1 MSAVSAAKRFD
12 SNLFA
17 SFAQRL
23 ARRSA
28 ATTSLGVA
36 QMRTKIFALKTL
48 YRGYCGH
55 KKNLYVCRRNALYAK
70 SPAKLRNFLLCDFVY
85 LILHGFGKAGVVAVG
100 AGRHLVPVAQSH
112 VKAALGAAVL
122 ALAGLF
128 TRIYGMCHNLPPDI

>member
-1 MSAVSAAKRFD
+1 MSV
-12 SNLFA
+12 
-17 SFAQRL
+17 
-23 ARRSA
+23 
-28 ATTSLGVA
+28 
-36 QMRTKIFALKTL
+36 KIL
-48 YRGYCGH
+48 
-55 KKNLYVCRRNALYAK
+55 LYAK

-128 TRIYGMCHNLPPDI
+128 TRIYGMSHNLPPDNFFGRVYAAYAALPAPFYYGLRRK